1 MRYVYPL
8 ILESKAR
15 PKGLGR
21 KPLSTLAPLIFLV
34 WFAYWIGMVS
44 QTCCAPLV
52 SDSHANSIPCAD
64 DHDGH
69 HDNALAAH
77 EPAAPSDHGNCPQLK
92 SVELVPVSVASTS
105 SVSKLVL
112 IAFLPAS
119 ILLPAFSTSNPPT
132 RHFLDQPS
140 QPPPS
145 PYLRTRRLLI

>member
-1 MRYVYPL
+1 MRHVYPL
-8 ILESKAR
+8 MLESKAR

-21 KPLSTLAPLIFLV
+21 KPLSTLAPLILMV
-34 WFAYWIGMVS
+34 WFAYWMGLVS
-44 QTCCAPLV
+44 QACCAPLL
-52 SDSHANSIPCAD
+52 SDAHANSTPCA
-64 DHDGH
+64 DGH

-77 EPAAPSDHGNCPQLK
+77 ELADHGNCPQLK

-105 SVSKLVL
+105 SASKLVL
-112 IAFLPAS
+112 IALLPAS
-119 ILLPAFSTSNPPT
+119 ILPAFSTSNPPT